1 VGIAQNYTIILLVKA
16 MTCFSGLYD
25 ALWCSVHNM
34 HNLLRQCQVA
44 PFANPL
50 WYATSAT
57 LRSEPLV
64 LSTRH
69 CIALSGRW
77 PADIPQVRNLK
88 PHIQIPSKAYIQS
101 L

>member
-1 VGIAQNYTIILLVKA
+1 MLCAQHA
-16 MTCFSGLYD
+16 Q
-25 ALWCSVHNM
+25 SVEAVSSCT
-34 HNLLRQCQVA
+34 LRKPSLIRHICH
-44 PFANPL
+44 L
-50 WYATSAT
+50 